1 MGDLINPGGGPLPVR
16 GSSSGGFYVEELSV
30 VQARAIRRRAIIR
43 RRALGAQFSDAAPL
57 PCAVPHGARPAACD
71 RRGLDNRRK
80 RHHQLNSD
88 SSRSHAIFSVYLD
101 AAEVGSDGDGG
112 GEGGGAVRYGRI
124 SLCDLAGSENVR
136 ASGSQGVGLKEA
148 GSINKSLFALG
159 QVIKALAAEGLGRR
173 VAHVPYRDATLTKL
187 LSDSLGGNAM
197 SLMIACCT
205 PQLSYV
211 EESLRTVHYACT
223 AGAIRNRPSVK
234 LDPQEQL
241 ILYLKKEVR
250 ELQAEGAAA
259 HVAARRLPP
268 PPRLARPRLLPRRLA
283 VGLRRAL
290 FPRRRF
296 GRADRPTALEASVAR
311 VGDGRPAPRVDAA
324 LRPPLRRGAW
334 DCTAHP
340 DGHDLPRDPTG
351 GAPAPSARKPS
362 VRGAPAAAPAPP
374 ELRPVGPPPVPPAVP
389 ALPRA
394 VAVRLTREGRW
405 TGRRRRRRVGGG
417 AAAGSGGAS
426 RASRASRAA
435 LENVV

>member
-1 MGDLINPGGGPLPVR
+1 MI
-16 GSSSGGFYVEELSV
+16 
-30 VQARAIRRRAIIR
+30 A
-43 RRALGAQFSDAAPL
+43 
-57 PCAVPHGARPAACD
+57 
-71 RRGLDNRRK
+71 RGLDNRRK

-241 ILYLKKEVR
+241 ILYLTKEVR
-250 ELQAEGAAA
+250 ELKQRVQQLTSQLDAS
-259 HVAARRLPP
+259 HRRLASHGLVSSREGSPSGSGVP
-268 PPRLARPRLLPRRLA
+268 SSRDDDSDALTDRPRSRPPSRGLVTVDRPRASMPPSRPAPPRRL
-283 VGLRRAL
+283 
-290 FPRRRF
+290 
-296 GRADRPTALEASVAR
+296 GRHAIPTVTISL
-311 VGDGRPAPRVDAA
+311 GD
-324 LRPPLRRGAW
+324 L
-334 DCTAHP
+334 
-340 DGHDLPRDPTG
+340 TG
-351 GAPAPSARKPS
+351 GASAPSARKPS
-362 VRGAPAAAPAPP
+362 VRETLRAAVP
-374 ELRPVGPPPVPPAVP
+374 LRPSCAGRPHHRRSDRQARPASG
-389 ALPRA
+389 A
-394 VAVRLTREGRW
+394 AVRLTREGRRA
-405 TGRRRRRRVGGG
+405 GRRRRRVGGG
-417 AAAGSGGAS
+417 GSPRGEPARASSGGAQLS
-426 RASRASRAA
+426 KCRRAA
-435 LENVV
+435 VVAPRPQRRRRRQRQRRQRRRQWRRRRRQRRRRWRAY